1 MYVIFNIKNSSSGT
15 HEENIKQ
22 LELFNSVILS
32 FVSGIPTNIQNIL
45 SNSKWVK
52 YCKMYKNG

>member
-32 FVSGIPTNIQNIL
+32 FVFGIPTGIQNIL
-45 SNSKWVK
+45 
-52 YCKMYKNG
+52 